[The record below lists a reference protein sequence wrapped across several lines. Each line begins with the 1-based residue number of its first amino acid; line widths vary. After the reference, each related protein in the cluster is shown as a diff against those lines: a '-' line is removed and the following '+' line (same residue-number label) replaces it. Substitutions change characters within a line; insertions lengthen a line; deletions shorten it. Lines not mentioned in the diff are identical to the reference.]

1 MMSVILEMFINFY
14 WQFTLIW
21 GQMCRV
27 MKTKEVFM
35 ITHSLIKIR
44 FNIQSLNSRHKLF
57 FCVYSLLRCRMASWK
72 CRWAGYNSCTQMKIK
87 VVAEAAAVLYNNN
100 IKEGEWEHFFTSMI
114 LALKMK
120 IKVVTTTRTGEER
133 EMQKKVKR
141 WKKHNKNF
149 FFIVSFLVSFR
160 QRGRARKMSFADYLS

>member
-1 MMSVILEMFINFY
+1 
-14 WQFTLIW
+14 
-21 GQMCRV
+21 
-27 MKTKEVFM
+27 
-35 ITHSLIKIR
+35 
-44 FNIQSLNSRHKLF
+44 
-57 FCVYSLLRCRMASWK
+57 
-72 CRWAGYNSCTQMKIK
+72 MKIK

-120 IKVVTTTRTGEER
+120 IKVVTTARTGEER